1 MDGPCSLG
9 NTFLGHVFKLKTFLS
24 KECPGGLAAVPPS
37 SGGGVS
43 IHRYCRGIGEDAG
56 EAEHAPA
63 QVLTR
68 REGGRHLEPP
78 TPVTL
83 WPPQPAQ
90 ACSPSHPPTPSPALT
105 APARSQTS
113 AHPLPLLSAARACPS
128 LIGQESAGASP
139 IGSPPAR
146 PLPAPPA
153 PPASRAPSFFVTG
166 ARGGH
171 SARGERSAGGAG
183 SGAVARDGRG
193 GQGGG
198 RAATS
203 AA

>member
-1 MDGPCSLG
+1 MHLHRCS
-9 NTFLGHVFKLKTFLS
+9 
-24 KECPGGLAAVPPS
+24 PG
-37 SGGGVS
+37 
-43 IHRYCRGIGEDAG
+43 E
-56 EAEHAPA
+56 
-63 QVLTR
+63 
-68 REGGRHLEPP
+68 REGG
-78 TPVTL
+78 TL
-83 WPPQPAQ
+83 
-90 ACSPSHPPTPSPALT
+90 SHPFLSPFGHPSPRRRALLPPPPRPSPALT

-113 AHPLPLLSAARACPS
+113 AHPLPLFSAARACPS
-128 LIGQESAGASP
+128 LIGQESAGARP

-153 PPASRAPSFFVTG
+153 PPASRAPSVFVTG